1 MFQNLPIRMWQED
14 DRPREKFRLK
24 GKSSLSDAELVGV
37 LIGHGTQ
44 RYSAVDLGKIIL
56 QHFSG
61 DLNRLARASVADLCK
76 IPGIGEAKAV
86 SILAALE
93 LGARKREN
101 PTEMNSITSSK
112 HAYDL
117 LRGKMENL
125 PNEVFYLV
133 MLNHNNKVMA
143 TEKISEGGINA
154 TVVDVRIILRKA
166 IECSASAILV
176 AHNHPSGSLKPS
188 EQDVRIT
195 KQIKQAANLME
206 IALVDHIIVSGS
218 GYYSFMDEGVL

>member
-1 MFQNLPIRMWQED
+1 
-14 DRPREKFRLK
+14 
-24 GKSSLSDAELVGV
+24 
-37 LIGHGTQ
+37 
-44 RYSAVDLGKIIL
+44 
-56 QHFSG
+56 
-61 DLNRLARASVADLCK
+61 
-76 IPGIGEAKAV
+76 
-86 SILAALE
+86 
-93 LGARKREN
+93 
-101 PTEMNSITSSK
+101 
-112 HAYDL
+112 
-117 LRGKMENL
+117 
-125 PNEVFYLV
+125 
-133 MLNHNNKVMA
+133 MA

-206 IALVDHIIVSGS
+206 IALVDHLIVSGS